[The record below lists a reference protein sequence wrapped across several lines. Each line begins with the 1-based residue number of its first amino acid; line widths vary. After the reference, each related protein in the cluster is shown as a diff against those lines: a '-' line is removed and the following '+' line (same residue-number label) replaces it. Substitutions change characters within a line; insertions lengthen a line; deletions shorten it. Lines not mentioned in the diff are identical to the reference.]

1 MAVAPTTRRK
11 VSGLV
16 CGLPKF
22 DLRIEFR
29 AVGRAAQC
37 AMEPELQRAIVDQV
51 VLDALSILQSGDDD
65 VSGER

>member
-1 MAVAPTTRRK
+1 M
-11 VSGLV
+11 
-16 CGLPKF
+16 F
-22 DLRIEFR
+22 DLRIECR